1 MGEVGSAEKEEE
13 RTVREERDLIE
24 TFFPTIEILVAY
36 KHSQVSF
43 TKLNLAKRR

>member
-1 MGEVGSAEKEEE
+1 MSSVNEAC
-13 RTVREERDLIE
+13 RELSKGKGLSDLIE
-24 TFFPTIEILVAY
+24 TFLPTIEILVAY